1 MGTAKSPEPR
11 RPAGIPRWLAVALSP
26 LVWVAIPAVHAGLPW
41 ALSHLGPRY
50 GWADGGPSDWNLLGY
65 ALVAVGAVVLAW
77 IMVFGLSQYRNLPER
92 VPIDYYNP
100 AFLMTGGPY
109 ALSRHPMYVG
119 ELALWVGV
127 AVVFGSPVALA
138 GSAVMFAVMRR
149 LVAREEA
156 GLEAAFGDAYRR
168 YKARV
173 PRWVG
178 LPRRAEPDAEP
189 VNGLE
194 SQGPFLPR

>member
-1 MGTAKSPEPR
+1 MGTAESPEPRPR
-11 RPAGIPRWLAVALSP
+11 RPAGIPRRLAIALSP
-26 LVWVAIPAVHAGLPW
+26 LVWVAIPAVHAGIPW

-65 ALVAVGAVVLAW
+65 APVAVGAVLLAW
-77 IMVFGLSQYRNLPER
+77 ILVFGLSQYRNLPGR

-109 ALSRHPMYVG
+109 AVSRHPMYVG

-127 AVVFGSPVALA
+127 AGLSGSPVALA
-138 GSAVMFAVMRR
+138 GSAAMFAVMRR
-149 LVAREEA
+149 LAAREEA

-178 LPRRAEPDAEP
+178 WPRRAEPDAEP
-189 VNGLE
+189 PAAAGRGGV
-194 SQGPFLPR
+194 